1 MSEFLLQARELT
13 KDFPVSGN
21 RRVHAVSGVSLEIRD
36 GETLGLV
43 GESGCGKSTLG
54 RLLLRLIHPTSGEVL
69 FRGQSIMG
77 MSEKAFHPLRR
88 QMQLVFQDPYAS
100 LDPRMSVRDLIAEPI
115 INWRLCDGREAVTQK
130 VVELLE
136 AVGLQE
142 EFLYRYPHQ
151 FSGGQRQ
158 RIGIARA
165 IAVDPAF
172 IVCDEPVSA
181 LDVSVQ
187 NQILTLLKALK
198 SSRGLTY
205 LFISHDLSV
214 VRYLSDRICVMFLGK
229 VCEIGPTESVYSH
242 PLHPYTRFLL
252 DAIPLPDPSL
262 RGRELRLLEGE
273 PPSPTDPPTGC
284 CFRTR
289 CPHAQS
295 RCAREAPMLRAIG
308 EAEVACHF
316 AEGL

>member
-1 MSEFLLQARELT
+1 MSEYLLETRNLT
-13 KDFPVSGN
+13 KDFPTAGKKS
-21 RRVHAVSGVSLEIRD
+21 VHAVSDVSLQIRQ

-54 RLLLRLIHPTSGEVL
+54 RLMIRLIRPTAGEVL
-69 FRGQSIMG
+69 FRGQSITDME
-77 MSEKAFHPLRR
+77 EKAFHPLRR

-100 LDPRMSVRDLIAEPI
+100 LDPRMTVRDLIAEPI
-115 INWRLCDGREAVTQK
+115 ENWRLCKGREAVTQK
-130 VVELLE
+130 VLELLD
-136 AVGLQE
+136 AVGLPE
-142 EFLYRYPHQ
+142 EFLYSYPHQ

-187 NQILTLLKALK
+187 NQILNLLKSLK
-198 SSRGLTY
+198 SSRRLTY

-229 VCEIGPTESVYSH
+229 VCEIGPTENVYRH
-242 PLHPYTRFLL
+242 PRHPYTRFLL

-262 RGRELRLLEGE
+262 RGKEIRLLKGE
-273 PPSPTDPPTGC
+273 PPSPTDPPPGC
-284 CFRTR
+284 RFHTR
-289 CPHAQS
+289 CPHAQP
-295 RCAREAPMLRAIG
+295 RCAQEAPPLRRVG
-308 EAEVACHF
+308 EAQVACHF
-316 AEGL
+316 AEAL